1 MFQLKK
7 IDIASVALYSFLMF
21 LILGLIIFLPF
32 GILFSIL
39 SNFIP
44 QTGDVPSEIFP
55 IFGGMFFL
63 IMPIFYAVFG
73 TIINV
78 LVVLCYNLLSL
89 KLGGIK
95 IELEKVDQV
104 AALTDQSGNNI

>member
-1 MFQLKK
+1 MYQLKK
-7 IDIASVALYSFLMF
+7 IDIGSVALYSFLMF

-32 GILFSIL
+32 GIIFSIL
-39 SNFIP
+39 SSFIP

-55 IFGGMFFL
+55 IFGGMFFIL
-63 IMPIFYAVFG
+63 MPIFYAVFG
-73 TIINV
+73 TILNV

-95 IELEKVDQV
+95 FDLAKIGQIESV
-104 AALTDQSGNNI
+104 

>member
-7 IDIASVALYSFLMF
+7 IDIGSVALYSFLMF
-21 LILGLIIFLPF
+21 LILGLIIFLPL
-32 GILFSIL
+32 GIFFSIM
-39 SNFIP
+39 SSFIP
-44 QTGDVPSEIFP
+44 HSSQVPSELFP

-73 TIINV
+73 TIVNI
-78 LVVLCYNLLSL
+78 LIVLCYNLLSL

-95 IELEKVDQV
+95 IDLEKVAQV
-104 AALTDQSGNNI
+104 KAIEDR